1 LPIQPKGEVGNFFS
15 SLIDTSNEKMRKS
28 VSIIYFHRLE
38 LFTTTDHGIRLSSS
52 LQKPELHGL
61 IKAFFVYTLNNHQ
74 NSDCLYIYIFF
85 CICNSAVF
93 YRTVFYIHIYFTVYV
108 QILLSVC
115 SAFELPVLIN
125 LSRVIHPCRSDLAV
139 ACLV

>member
-1 LPIQPKGEVGNFFS
+1 
-15 SLIDTSNEKMRKS
+15 MRKS

-74 NSDCLYIYIFF
+74 NSDCLYIYIYF
-85 CICNSAVF
+85 VF
-93 YRTVFYIHIYFTVYV
+93 VILLYFIVLYFIFTYILLYMYKYCYLYV
-108 QILLSVC
+108 QLSSC
-115 SAFELPVLIN
+115 QF
-125 LSRVIHPCRSDLAV
+125 
-139 ACLV
+139 